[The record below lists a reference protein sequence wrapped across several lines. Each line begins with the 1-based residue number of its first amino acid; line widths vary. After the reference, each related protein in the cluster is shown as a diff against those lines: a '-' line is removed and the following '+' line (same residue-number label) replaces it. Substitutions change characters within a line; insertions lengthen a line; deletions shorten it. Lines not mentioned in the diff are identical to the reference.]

1 MAARPDGDTLCWVD
15 DLNRQGAV
23 ASMADGLLLGRYLDG
38 RGASSEAAFESLVR
52 RHGPAV
58 LAVCRRVLRDDHDA
72 EDAFQATF
80 VVLACRAKEIRDPDR
95 LAAWLGRVARRI
107 GRRSRAEATR
117 LADLARRAAADDRRP
132 TCVAAEAVGHEAAAL
147 VRGEVDR
154 LPEADRLLLQM
165 TYWQGKSYE
174 EAAEALAWPIGTVRS
189 RLSRAR
195 DRLRAGLT
203 RLGLAPA
210 VAMAAAFTSARAGGA
225 AAAQPSFALI
235 LKTVRAAN
243 GYAGEMTA
251 VSGVGV
257 VPASVAAL
265 VDGELAMMVTLSWK
279 SFVAPC
285 LVGASLT
292 AGVALM
298 AAHAPGGGDGPK
310 ALPSPTTAAG
320 KSLLANGGVE
330 EGEGDAPRAWSVGPS
345 IPGVSLTWDRAAGHS
360 GRASLRLAKT
370 PPRYFPVA
378 EWSQPVANPDAGPR
392 LKVSAWVRADMLT
405 KAVLDVQ
412 FADARGKWS
421 HAWAAYIG
429 PKGAGKPP
437 VSHDW
442 RRFEGV
448 VAIPPGTKTI
458 FVAPQI
464 YGPGTVWFDD
474 LDAEPTDAPAT
485 DPLAP

>member
-1 MAARPDGDTLCWVD
+1 MAARPDGDTLCFVD
-15 DLNRQGAV
+15 DLNREGAV

-38 RGASSEAAFESLVR
+38 RGATSEAAFESLVR

-58 LAVCRRVLRDDHDA
+58 LAVCRRIVRDDHDA

-80 VVLACRAKEIRDPDR
+80 VVMACRAKEIRDPDR

-107 GRRSRAEATR
+107 ARRSRAEATR
-117 LADLARRAAADDRRP
+117 RADLARRAAADDRRP
-132 TCVAAEAVGHEAAAL
+132 TSVAAEAVGHETAAL

-154 LPEADRLLLQM
+154 LPEADRLLLRM

-195 DRLRAGLT
+195 DRLRTGLS

-210 VAMAAAFTSARAGGA
+210 AAVALTSATAGDA
-225 AAAQPSFALI
+225 TASQPSAALI

-243 GYAGEMTA
+243 GYAGGMTA
-251 VSGVGV
+251 ANGVGV
-257 VPASVAAL
+257 VPASVVAL

-292 AGVALM
+292 VGVALVT
-298 AAHAPGGGDGPK
+298 ARAPGGGDGPK
-310 ALPSPTTAAG
+310 ALSSPTTAAG
-320 KSLLANGGVE
+320 KSLLANGSVE
-330 EGEGDAPRAWSVGPS
+330 EGEGDAPQAWTVGPPV
-345 IPGVSLTWDRAAGHS
+345 PGVSLTWDRASGHS
-360 GRASLRLAKT
+360 GKSSLRLAKT
-370 PPRYFPVA
+370 APRYFPVA
-378 EWSQPVANPDAGPR
+378 EWSQQVANPGAGPR
-392 LKVSAWVRADMLT
+392 LKVSAWVRADLLT

-412 FADARGKWS
+412 FADARGKGS

-429 PKGAGKPP
+429 PKEAGKPP

-442 RRFEGV
+442 RRVEGV

-485 DPLAP
+485 DPLSP